1 MSEAY
6 YPNKITEE
14 NIQELKEKATRI
26 KKKAFL
32 LMILTTV
39 FYSIFGFIFLWYM
52 FPFIG
57 SSLLNAYPDLS
68 PTTFWVTF
76 LVVFFI
82 VFEVFLILLLNLLEP
97 ILRRALNF
105 PRHEERIFAQIVL
118 MVYYLKKN
126 ERRKAI
132 REVADFITHLSVFTK
147 DFFNYPKGKMYA
159 PEFNMLI
166 TGRNQIKRMLF
177 FSEEKP
183 ISAILSNFGLS
194 LVSNEEREAYSSLKR
209 LIEEVQKYGKLEG
222 RLSGILAQMKKYDVV
237 VTWILLLIPIIL
249 AILGILPYK

>member
-14 NIQELKEKATRI
+14 NIQELKEKAARI

-32 LMILTTV
+32 LMLLTTGL
-39 FYSIFGFIFLWYM
+39 YGIFGIIFLRYM

-76 LVVFFI
+76 LVVFVI
-82 VFEVFLILLLNLLEP
+82 IFLIYLYFLLNLIEFVLKK
-97 ILRRALNF
+97 AFKF

-126 ERRKAI
+126 ERTKAI
-132 REVADFITHLSVFTK
+132 REVNDFITHLSVFTK

-166 TGRNQIKRMLF
+166 NGRNQIERMLF
-177 FSEEKP
+177 FSEVEP
-183 ISAILSNFGLS
+183 TSTILTNFGLS

-209 LIEEVQKYGKLEG
+209 LIEEVQKYGRLEG
-222 RLSGILAQMKKYDVV
+222 RLSAILTQMKKYDVI

-249 AILGILPYK
+249 VILGIPPYK